1 MTPERLRGALHLL
14 HDTVEGTAGLVERT
28 QAASLA
34 RVTRALEALTPAGP
48 AARAVQ
54 AVNGAIA
61 GLVFAS
67 LRGVTRGLRRAGD
80 LALDALP
87 AQAAPPAERSS
98 AAALLDRTEAALNG
112 FWGDR
117 LHARGSGLAIG
128 LGLRD
133 RGQPLAPEREAL
145 SRAFPGATGRLC
157 LFVHGLACTELDW
170 AAPVRAGE
178 PPQPD
183 FGARLRAD
191 LGMTPLYLRYNT
203 GLHVSENGRQL
214 AALLDQ
220 LVHQWPVPVTSLS
233 LVGHSMGGLVV
244 RSAAHQGQAAGAR
257 FVGVLRHVVCLG
269 TPHLGAPLEK
279 AVHLASAL
287 LQRVP
292 AAGAQVPAELLGT
305 RSAGVK
311 DLRYGYTLEEEWLG
325 RDPDA
330 LLEDHRRDVPLVETA
345 TYCFAA
351 ACLTRDPDHPLG
363 RLVGD
368 ALVRVPS
375 AAGQE
380 GSTRH
385 VPFALGKVVGG
396 AHHLALQHH
405 PEVYEALR
413 GWLDP
418 AGQAAVPTPAHQG
431 AGG

>member
-1 MTPERLRGALHLL
+1 MTPKQLRGALHLL
-14 HDTVEGTAGLVERT
+14 HDTIVGTAGLVERT
-28 QAASLA
+28 QAASFG
-34 RVTRALEALTPAGP
+34 RVTRALEVLTPAGP

-61 GLVFAS
+61 GVVFAS
-67 LRGVTRGLRRAGD
+67 LRGVTRSLRWAGD
-80 LALDALP
+80 KAIDALP
-87 AQAAPPAERSS
+87 PQPDGPPPAVG
-98 AAALLDRTEAALNG
+98 LFDRTEAAING
-112 FWGDR
+112 FWGDQ
-117 LHARGSGLAIG
+117 LQARGSGLAIE
-128 LGLRD
+128 LGLRH

-145 SRAFPGATGRLC
+145 ARAFPDATGRLC
-157 LFVHGLACTELDW
+157 LFVHGLVCTELDW
-170 AAPVRAGE
+170 EPPARAGE
-178 PPQPD
+178 PPPPG

-203 GLHVSENGRQL
+203 GLHVSENGRAL
-214 AALLDQ
+214 AALLER

-244 RSAAHQGQAAGAR
+244 RSAAHQGQAAGAG
-257 FVGVLRHVVCLG
+257 FVGALRHVVCLG

-279 AVHLASAL
+279 AVHLAAAL

-325 RDPDA
+325 KDPDA

-351 ACLTRDPDHPLG
+351 ACLTKDPAHPLG

-368 ALVRVPS
+368 ALVRLPS
-375 AAGQE
+375 AAGQGE
-380 GSTRH
+380 HARH
-385 VPFALGKVVGG
+385 VPFALGTVVGG
-396 AHHLALQHH
+396 VHHLALQHH
-405 PEVYEALR
+405 PEVYAALR

-418 AGQAAVPTPAHQG
+418 AAQTAVANG
-431 AGG
+431 DSSL